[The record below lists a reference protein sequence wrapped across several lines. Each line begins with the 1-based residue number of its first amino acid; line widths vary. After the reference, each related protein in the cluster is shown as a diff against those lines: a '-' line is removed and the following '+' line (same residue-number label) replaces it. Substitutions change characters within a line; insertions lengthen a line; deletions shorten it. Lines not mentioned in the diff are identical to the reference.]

1 MIQHKHFKNRK
12 LCLFYKI
19 VQNILVFRQNR
30 VLCDITENCSL
41 KNGTLTHKI
50 QKFPSYTNQSTDL
63 QSKSFASFLCDG
75 NLGV

>member
-1 MIQHKHFKNRK
+1 MIQYKHFKNRK

-19 VQNILVFRQNR
+19 VQNI
-30 VLCDITENCSL
+30 LCDITENCSL

-50 QKFPSYTNQSTDL
+50 QKFSSYANQSIDL